1 MEVDKFTSHTRGFI
15 KIQDG
20 CNNYCSY
27 CIIPYVR
34 GNIRSKDIDVALKEA
49 KELVANNHKEIVLTG
64 IHTGSYG
71 VGYGFDLVDLI
82 NKMSTIPGLKRIRLS
97 SIEIT
102 ELNDKFM
109 ELLKNNAILCDHL
122 HIPLQSGSEKI
133 LKLMNRKYDKA
144 RYESII
150 NQIRAIRPEISITTD
165 VIVGFPGETES
176 DFNECLDFCK
186 KMQYAK
192 IHVFPY
198 SKREGTKA
206 ASMPNQLD
214 NKTKKDRARKLIE
227 LSNELE
233 EEYNQKF
240 VGRNMDVLVEEY
252 KDGCSIGHTSN
263 YLKVVIETE
272 VPTNEFYNVKITNA
286 SSSEVTGKIN

>member
-1 MEVDKFTSHTRGFI
+1 
-15 KIQDG
+15 
-20 CNNYCSY
+20 
-27 CIIPYVR
+27 
-34 GNIRSKDIDVALKEA
+34 
-49 KELVANNHKEIVLTG
+49 
-64 IHTGSYG
+64 
-71 VGYGFDLVDLI
+71 
-82 NKMSTIPGLKRIRLS
+82 
-97 SIEIT
+97 
-102 ELNDKFM
+102 
-109 ELLKNNAILCDHL
+109 
-122 HIPLQSGSEKI
+122 
-133 LKLMNRKYDKA
+133 
-144 RYESII
+144 
-150 NQIRAIRPEISITTD
+150 
-165 VIVGFPGETES
+165 
-176 DFNECLDFCK
+176 
-186 KMQYAK
+186 MQYAK

-233 EEYNQKF
+233 ETYNQKF

-263 YLKVVIETE
+263 YLKVVIKGE